1 MAIEVFGC
9 FETKDDAIKEVEVLS
24 LKGIPSNNIMVF
36 TSGSAEELGKNM
48 DGIIENPEKSN
59 GDDLKTKFKK
69 ISLKIQDN
77 DKSFQE
83 ALLDVGLSEQQ
94 ATRYGEEIQA
104 GNILVIAENKLKMG
118 HDSTPN
124 TSELEVPVIGHENN

>member
-124 TSELEVPVIGHENN
+124 TNELEVPVIGHENN

>member
-1 MAIEVFGC
+1 VFGC

-124 TSELEVPVIGHENN
+124 TNELEVP